1 MLPRNFD
8 DVVID
13 LPTALMLPLSIV
25 IFSDPLLGVRLPRKI
40 HSMTVADV
48 FAVHTTE
55 QFLHWK
61 RSFDP
66 TLAVWQ
72 RAPRQLIQGIA
83 KGTFKL
89 QPFFL
94 PLCVPSSAVFPSP
107 SSPSLQ
113 PFVDHL
119 TTDNNLAMTS
129 TGCRSKS
136 FRQACSSASVV
147 PQRLAAIASPQWSF
161 FWPLSLTMIQR
172 NVVYRFINNCIPHQS
187 LLNLRFPSVYLSP
200 LCFVCSS
207 VEDSTDHFLF
217 ECPPKPAV
225 WQGIISEFLWP
236 TVTIDDIRHSLLTL
250 DFYNIRYSQ
259 RPRASSHHI
268 VIIAMSNIWK
278 AHYRLIFDQT
288 SFAPAAV
295 LNSIRL
301 DIQKMIDED
310 LIHASL

>member
-1 MLPRNFD
+1 M
-8 DVVID
+8 I
-13 LPTALMLPLSIV
+13 
-25 IFSDPLLGVRLPRKI
+25 
-40 HSMTVADV
+40 VADV

-61 RSFDP
+61 RSYVP

-89 QPFFL
+89 QPSFL
-94 PLCVPSSAVFPSP
+94 PLCVPSSAVSPS

-119 TTDNNLAMTS
+119 TTDNNLAVTS
-129 TGCRSKS
+129 TG
-136 FRQACSSASVV
+136 F
-147 PQRLAAIASPQWSF
+147 
-161 FWPLSLTMIQR
+161 
-172 NVVYRFINNCIPHQS
+172 
-187 LLNLRFPSVYLSP
+187 
-200 LCFVCSS
+200 
-207 VEDSTDHFLF
+207 EDATDHFLF
-217 ECPPKPAV
+217 ECPPKAAV

-259 RPRASSHHI
+259 RPRASSHHT
-268 VIIAMSNIWK
+268 VIIAMSNFWK

-288 SFAPAAV
+288 SFAPAAL

-301 DIQKMIDED
+301 DIIIQKMIDEA